1 MIVKAIQTERYQ
13 DYRVP
18 AMFIACSKCT
28 FKCDREC
35 GKPVCQNSE
44 LAQVPDKTIDTADII
59 YMYTENPI
67 TQSII
72 FGGLEPLD
80 QTEDIVNVASQLRQ
94 LGITDDVVI
103 YTGYTEEEVC
113 EKTIDGIPF
122 LEYAQ
127 KHFAPLVIKY
137 GRYVPNQQ
145 PHYDEVLGVT
155 LASDNQYARRY
166 E

>member
-1 MIVKAIQTERYQ
+1 MIIKGMIDEDFVN
-13 DYRVP
+13 YRHP
-18 AMFIACSKCT
+18 SMTIMMPRCT
-28 FKCDREC
+28 FKC
-35 GKPVCQNSE
+35 GKQACQNST
-44 LAQVPDKTIDTADII
+44 LANSTDISIDPQNIITRYLQNQITKAIVFSGLDPLDTA
-59 YMYTENPI
+59 
-67 TQSII
+67 
-72 FGGLEPLD
+72 
-80 QTEDIVNVASQLRQ
+80 EDVVRTIRLLRERDC
-94 LGITDDVVI
+94 TDDVVI